1 MIAETRA
8 IVLRQVRTV
17 NSRRVITLFTEDFGK
32 LSAGVTVSE
41 RGRNKASLAM
51 QPFTLGRYELFKN
64 KDYYHMNRGQV
75 LKSFYDL
82 GQDVDKYMAAG
93 AGLELLDKVLEEWLP
108 EPELFRLTVD
118 YLTMMEGRERDQR
131 TLLLAFKVK
140 MLDLLG
146 FLPHEREELASLL
159 SDAGF
164 AIIDVL
170 KFMLDQPMSK
180 LEKLALKEGPEQSAN
195 AVIDR
200 FFAEHLDVRELK
212 SSQIYLLDPK
222 E

>member
-51 QPFTLGRYELFKN
+51 QPFTYGRYELFKN

-75 LKSFYDL
+75 LKSFYGL
-82 GQDVDKYMAAG
+82 GQNVDKYMAAG
-93 AGLELLDKVLEEWLP
+93 AALELLDKVLEEWLP
-108 EPELFRLTVD
+108 EPELFQLTVD
-118 YLTMMEGRERDQR
+118 YLTMMEERERDQR

-180 LEKLALKEGPEQSAN
+180 LEKLALREGPEQSAN

-200 FFAEHLDVRELK
+200 FFAAHLDVNELK
-212 SSQIYLLDPK
+212 SSQIHLLDPK